1 MHPMKLCSSN
11 RAAVALT
18 LAGLIVLTSGCAS
31 LRRSG
36 PAPQGEQTLTVVAAC
51 ALAVPLDAI
60 GAIFQQRHPGV
71 RYLGTYTGVQQ
82 ILMQLQHGLRAD
94 VFAAASSEDM
104 ALARERGSVADARPM
119 AYNRVCVVAWPGAHL
134 TGLRDLAR
142 PGLKVVV
149 MSPNAPIGR
158 CTDRCLEGMAADHD
172 FGAEMVK
179 GIRANVKSEETEAR
193 DVITHVASGEVD
205 AGFGWLSDARTS
217 GSKVETFD
225 LPQALS
231 PPVEFPIAVLK
242 SSQQT
247 ELAQQ
252 FVDIALSAEGQAILK
267 QYGFTPAI
275 ADKSGV

>member
-1 MHPMKLCSSN
+1 M
-11 RAAVALT
+11 
-18 LAGLIVLTSGCAS
+18 
-31 LRRSG
+31 
-36 PAPQGEQTLTVVAAC
+36 
-51 ALAVPLDAI
+51 
-60 GAIFQQRHPGV
+60 
-71 RYLGTYTGVQQ
+71 
-82 ILMQLQHGLRAD
+82 
-94 VFAAASSEDM
+94 
-104 ALARERGSVADARPM
+104 
-119 AYNRVCVVAWPGAHL
+119 
-134 TGLRDLAR
+134 
-142 PGLKVVV
+142 
-149 MSPNAPIGR
+149 
-158 CTDRCLEGMAADHD
+158 
-172 FGAEMVK
+172 
-179 GIRANVKSEETEAR
+179 
-193 DVITHVASGEVD
+193 D